1 LIEVMVVL
9 AIIVVLAALM
19 LPAIHK
25 VREAAARS
33 NCTNNMRQL
42 GVATLQYANAN
53 RAFPPAG
60 VTCKTA
66 GLGGNRS
73 VFTFMLAEFEQ
84 DNLAQ
89 LYDTALNWDQ
99 QPSVYHAEIRTLI
112 CPSAPTSHRDSYSQR
127 GSNVTNAATS
137 DYNVVTDVRA
147 SAFVTIPLRN
157 NQGLLRLNELTRPS
171 ECTDGLSN
179 TILLVEDAGRPDPHV
194 CGQRQSGR
202 AAGGIW
208 ADPAGT
214 FSLTGHSVDGLKQPG
229 PCAVNCSNNGAIF
242 AFHNGGANI
251 VLGDGSARFL
261 RSDIDINVV
270 AALVTRANGE
280 TLSNDF

>member
-1 LIEVMVVL
+1 LIEVMIVI
-9 AIIVVLAALM
+9 AIVVVLAALM

-25 VREAAARS
+25 VREAAARP

-42 GVATLQYANAN
+42 GVATLHYANAN
-53 RAFPPAG
+53 RAFPPAA

-66 GLGGNRS
+66 GMGGNRS
-73 VFTFMLAEFEQ
+73 LFTFLLSDLEQ

-89 LYDTALNWDQ
+89 SYDIMRNWDQ
-99 QPSVYHAEIRTLI
+99 QPTIYQAEIRTLI
-112 CPSAPTSHRDSYSQR
+112 CPSAPGGHRDSYTQG
-127 GSNVTNAATS
+127 GSTIANAATS
-137 DYNVVTDVRA
+137 DYNAVIGVQG
-147 SAFVTIPLRN
+147 SAFLMIPLRN
-157 NQGLLRLNELTRPS
+157 SLGLLQLNEATRPS

-179 TILLVEDAGRPDPHV
+179 TILLVEDAGRPDHHA

-208 ADPAGT
+208 ADSVGP
-214 FSLTGHSVDGLKQPG
+214 FVLTGHSADGLKQPG

-242 AFHNGGANI
+242 GFHTGGANI